1 MILVNTSFITGREFD
16 VITLVRGAVVQA
28 KHIGKDILAGF
39 RNIAGG
45 EIIEYTEMMNEARE
59 IATARMIEDAQK
71 YGADAIV
78 NVKYTTAEIS
88 QGTAEVLAY
97 GTAVKFK

>member
-1 MILVNTSFITGREFD
+1 MILVNTSFITGRDLE

-59 IATARMIEDAQK
+59 IATTRMIQDAQK
-71 YGADAIV
+71 YGADAII
-78 NVKYTTAEIS
+78 NVKFTTAEIWE
-88 QGTAEVLAY
+88 GTGEVLAY

>member
-1 MILVNTSFITGREFD
+1 MILVNTSFITGRDLE

-28 KHIGKDILAGF
+28 KNIGKDILAGF

-45 EIIEYTEMMNEARE
+45 EIIEYTEMMNESRE
-59 IATARMIEDAQK
+59 IATTRMIEDAQK
-71 YGADAIV
+71 YGADAII
-78 NVKYTTAEIS
+78 NVKYTTSEIS

>member
-1 MILVNTSFITGREFD
+1 MILVNTSFITGRDLE

-59 IATARMIEDAQK
+59 IATTRMIQDAQK
-71 YGADAIV
+71 YGADAII
-78 NVKYTTAEIS
+78 NVKYTTAEIL